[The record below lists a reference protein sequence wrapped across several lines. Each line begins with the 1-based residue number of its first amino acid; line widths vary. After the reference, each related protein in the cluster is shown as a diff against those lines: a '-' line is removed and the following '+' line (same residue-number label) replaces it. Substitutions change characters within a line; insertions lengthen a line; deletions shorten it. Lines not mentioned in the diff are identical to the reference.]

1 MQVPCIIYPLLSLVN
16 PHHRLPEPYR
26 HLTTCRLNSPHTHT
40 HTHSSNSNTRESSTQ
55 TEDKVQFQVKTE
67 AGFKD
72 LDKKLDLTM
81 DGRATVGELKTFIE
95 VGL

>member
-1 MQVPCIIYPLLSLVN
+1 MQCD
-16 PHHRLPEPYR
+16 R
-26 HLTTCRLNSPHTHT
+26 CTHINRNDAT
-40 HTHSSNSNTRESSTQ
+40 STSNTRESGTQ

-81 DGRATVGELKTFIE
+81 DGRATVAQLKAFIE
-95 VGL
+95 VRYEVEKTNAGRVNGFSRGDM